1 MAYYLFCSYLCPCLW
16 LWLCVFITDK
26 LTEFAIAICNEFVA
40 LGLGLP
46 PPFDVA
52 SSEALEC
59 CFILLF
65 LHFFRFLLCFFVFPP
80 WQRLDRVDLHY
91 KCTCVDRQLC
101 AKITTVPRR
110 ICRMYEEATSAEESV
125 PLLALLLF
133 FSLLFTFDFTHNFH
147 GKVHSRRAA
156 SEITFKNV
164 GPQIYRLRYRLQLQ
178 IHLHSML

>member
-1 MAYYLFCSYLCPCLW
+1 M
-16 LWLCVFITDK
+16 FITDK

-65 LHFFRFLLCFFVFPP
+65 LHFFRFLLCFCFSSVAKAWPRWFALQVHLC
-80 WQRLDRVDLHY
+80 WQAAM
-91 KCTCVDRQLC
+91 RQNNYRATAYLSD
-101 AKITTVPRR
+101 VRR
-110 ICRMYEEATSAEESV
+110 GNIGGRERPAFGTFAF
-125 PLLALLLF
+125 F
-133 FSLLFTFDFTHNFH
+133 FSPLFTFDFTHNFH

-178 IHLHSML
+178 MQIQIHLHSML